1 MSVSIDLQA
10 APPQRGVIIGEVAEV
25 LGVPMP
31 TLRSWEIRYG
41 IPEVS
46 RTSGRH
52 RRYGPAAL
60 HALRLMRDEIAR
72 GQRAGL
78 AAQSVHDMLA
88 AQGGSAQAI
97 AQILAQAQQLDGPAL
112 DRSFDAAAQ
121 VLGVGRSIDEVLLP
135 AMRQV
140 GAWSETACG
149 SAPEKVLTGAVRG
162 WVGRRTVYAPPPRV
176 CRPVLLACGPGDEHT
191 LGMQA
196 LALLLRLARWPCQI
210 LGPRIATTTL
220 LAAATGKSAAGVV
233 VVSQL
238 ASARRQAVASMHAV
252 HRQHIA
258 LFYAGNA
265 FAGIRAR
272 RGLPGMYL
280 GTDLQVACALID
292 GALTGRG
299 PAQ

>member
-1 MSVSIDLQA
+1 VSVSIDLQA
-10 APPQRGVIIGEVAEV
+10 APPQRGVIIGDVAEV

-149 SAPEKVLTGAVRG
+149 SAPEKVL
-162 WVGRRTVYAPPPRV
+162 
-176 CRPVLLACGPGDEHT
+176 ACGPGDEHT

-272 RGLPGMYL
+272 RGLPGVYL